1 MRPAV
6 RNEVAANAWPV
17 GALALAEA
25 VQFMVASSE
34 LVSPASLYVGTF
46 AKLAVL
52 AAVIARPGLLHLLE
66 RPGVAACIAVV
77 FAASIAAA
85 YTASRPAVLGAAAFA
100 FYCCE
105 TASVLAAGRL
115 IFRHI
120 ELRDTATAA
129 LGGVLVAFCA
139 AVVLFALPRAASVAL
154 QTVLAAVCA
163 LAPAA
168 ASRVLA
174 RCAPGAPAPEPADVE
189 ASSPAARGRSP
200 RAPRA
205 PLVLLVALCFYTAGI
220 QLSYLSFWQGCD
232 WASAFAFA
240 VVVSAALVL
249 AESRATRMGGLSLID
264 LVSAT
269 MVAVPALFAG
279 AGLGDASLLV
289 SMSSIGFYLFL
300 PRIFQIAA
308 SVGQEGGAD
317 GPVRVLAE
325 AELAMCLAEAAATL
339 ALSPDVLAG
348 LDATAQ
354 LGGSTF
360 VAVGCMLSAFALYE
374 MRTRSIVYSFIE
386 ERPAAPARGAGPDAT
401 GGGAENAELLGR
413 AVDEL
418 AGEGGLTRRERD
430 VLAMLG
436 EGASLSDICDRAG
449 VSMSTA
455 KSHVYHIYQK
465 LGVHSRQEL
474 ADALAQAGR
483 SGL

>member
-17 GALALAEA
+17 GALALAET

-34 LVSPASLYVGTF
+34 VVSPASLYVGTF

-52 AAVIARPGLLHLLE
+52 AAVIARPGLLRLLE
-66 RPGVAACIAVV
+66 RPGVAACAAVV

-85 YTASRPAVLGAAAFA
+85 YTTSRPVVLGTAAFA

-154 QTVLAAVCA
+154 QTVLAAACA

-168 ASRVLA
+168 ASRALA
-174 RCAPGAPAPEPADVE
+174 RCAPGAPVPEPADSR

-348 LDATAQ
+348 LDAAAR
-354 LGGSTF
+354 LGASTF
-360 VAVGCMLSAFALYE
+360 VAIGCMLSAFALYE
-374 MRTRSIVYSFIE
+374 MRTRSIVYSFID
-386 ERPAAPARGAGPDAT
+386 ERPAAPARGAESDAT
-401 GGGAENAELLGR
+401 GGDTENAELLGR